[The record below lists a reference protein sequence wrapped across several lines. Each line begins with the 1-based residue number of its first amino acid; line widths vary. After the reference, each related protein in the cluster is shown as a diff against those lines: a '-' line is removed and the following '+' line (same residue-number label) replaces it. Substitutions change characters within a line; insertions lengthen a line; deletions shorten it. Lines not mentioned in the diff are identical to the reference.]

1 MTTNRRRAATIPDV
15 AREAGVSRSTASRAL
30 ADYGSV
36 SPETRERVRAAA
48 EKLGYRANQLARSM
62 ITGRTHTLGVV
73 IADIQNPFFAGV
85 TRGITDAAHAAGYQV
100 LLANTDEDLG
110 AERAAVK
117 TLCDKHVDGLVVA
130 PASTTEIG
138 HLAAL
143 VEGVCPVVLLDRH
156 APSLATDAVTVDNQ
170 GASEDAVRR
179 LIAAGHRRIAL
190 VTLVGSEPHR
200 GAEDEADAQNGAGAD
215 DGGGAGNGT
224 GPGDGSGTGNGTG
237 PDGGSGTGNGTGPG
251 DGSGTGNGTGPGTGG
266 APPGPSPISTG
277 VERVAGYRAALRA
290 AGVEDTDAYLR
301 VGTFHRQDPA
311 ALTEELLS
319 LPEPPTAVFA
329 TDSMIALGVLSAV
342 NARGLRVPEDISVVA
357 FDDAEWTRVVRP
369 RLSVVAQPVQELG
382 AEAVRALLTR
392 IETGARPPRH
402 ITLDT
407 TFITRD
413 SIAPPR

>member
-1 MTTNRRRAATIPDV
+1 MTSHRRRAATIPDV

-30 ADYGSV
+30 AGYGPV
-36 SPETRERVRAAA
+36 SPEARERVRLAA

-62 ITGRTHTLGVV
+62 ITGRTQTLGAVV
-73 IADIQNPFFAGV
+73 ADIQNPFFAGV

-100 LLANTDEDLG
+100 LLANTDEDLR

-130 PASTTEIG
+130 PASTSEVG
-138 HLAAL
+138 HLATL
-143 VEGVCPVVLLDRH
+143 LDGVCPVVLLDRR
-156 APSLATDAVTVDNQ
+156 APSLPTDAVTVDNQ

-179 LIAAGHRRIAL
+179 LITAGHRRIAL
-190 VTLVGSEPHR
+190 VSL
-200 GAEDEADAQNGAGAD
+200 AG
-215 DGGGAGNGT
+215 
-224 GPGDGSGTGNGTG
+224 GD
-237 PDGGSGTGNGTGPG
+237 P
-251 DGSGTGNGTGPGTGG
+251 GPGTAADDRGTG
-266 APPGPSPISTG
+266 TGTFPVSTG
-277 VERVAGYRAALRA
+277 GERIAGYRAALRA

-342 NARGLRVPEDISVVA
+342 GARGLRVPDDISVVA
-357 FDDAEWTRVVRP
+357 FDDADWTRVVRP

-382 AEAVRALLTR
+382 AEAVRALVTR
-392 IETGARPPRH
+392 IETGTRPPRH

-407 TFITRD
+407 SFVARD
-413 SIAPPR
+413 SIAPPW

>member
-36 SPETRERVRAAA
+36 SPDARERVRAAA

-130 PASTTEIG
+130 PASTTEVG

-143 VEGVCPVVLLDRH
+143 VEGVCPVVLLDRR
-156 APSLATDAVTVDNQ
+156 APSLPTDAVTVDNQ
-170 GASEDAVRR
+170 GASADAVRR

-190 VTLVGSEPHR
+190 VTLVGSEPDG
-200 GAEDEADAQNGAGAD
+200 GAEHGAGAR
-215 DGGGAGNGT
+215 T
-224 GPGDGSGTGNGTG
+224 GDAASG
-237 PDGGSGTGNGTGPG
+237 PF
-251 DGSGTGNGTGPGTGG
+251 
-266 APPGPSPISTG
+266 PISTG

-290 AGVEDTDAYLR
+290 AGIEDTDAYLR

-311 ALTEELLS
+311 VLTEELLS

-392 IETGARPPRH
+392 IERGARPPRH

-413 SIAPPR
+413 SVAPPR

>member
-36 SPETRERVRAAA
+36 SPEARERVRAAA

-62 ITGRTHTLGVV
+62 ITGRTHTLGAV

-130 PASTTEIG
+130 PASTTEVG
-138 HLAAL
+138 HLATL
-143 VEGVCPVVLLDRH
+143 VEGVCPVVLLDRR
-156 APSLATDAVTVDNQ
+156 APSLPTDAVTVDNQ

-190 VTLVGSEPHR
+190 VTLAG
-200 GAEDEADAQNGAGAD
+200 GDADGNGE
-215 DGGGAGNGT
+215 GGGRAF
-224 GPGDGSGTGNGTG
+224 
-237 PDGGSGTGNGTGPG
+237 
-251 DGSGTGNGTGPGTGG
+251 
-266 APPGPSPISTG
+266 PISTG

-329 TDSMIALGVLSAV
+329 TDSMVALGVLSAV
-342 NARGLRVPEDISVVA
+342 DAHGLRVPDDISVVA
-357 FDDAEWTRVVRP
+357 FDDADWARVVRP
-369 RLSVVAQPVQELG
+369 RLSVVSQPVQELG
-382 AEAVRALLTR
+382 AEAVRALLAR

-402 ITLDT
+402 ITLNT
-407 TFITRD
+407 SFIARD
-413 SIAPPR
+413 SIAPPP